1 MPEAT
6 RATPGI
12 PADTRERI
20 LRAAEGLFMER
31 GFADTSLRM
40 ITARAQVNLAAVNYH
55 FGSKEALI
63 REVFQRHLGPLNAA
77 RLAYLDRLE
86 TQAGGRPLGVEQIV
100 EAIVAPVLQVGR
112 DPVKGGA
119 RFLRLLGRALS
130 EGTDALQGVLPEHY
144 REVVVSFKA
153 ALVRALPDVPES
165 EIVWRMHFMFG
176 AMAYAF
182 AGNDAMQLIATCQ
195 VEGADDAEAVIRHLA
210 PFLTAGLQAPQAVAA
225 PLVVQTQT
233 HPQPSPPGSSPGQAL
248 EGEGARG
255 LQTRSRL
262 LKDSSGASL

>member
-1 MPEAT
+1 MSVTKAPA
-6 RATPGI
+6 RI
-12 PADTRERI
+12 PPDTRERI
-20 LRAAEGLFMER
+20 LRAAEGLFMEH

-40 ITARAQVNLAAVNYH
+40 ITARAEVNLAAVNYH

-77 RLAYLDRLE
+77 RIACLDRLE
-86 TQAGGRPLGVEQIV
+86 AQAHGQPLTPERIV
-100 EAIVAPVLQVGR
+100 EAIVSPVLQVSR

-144 REVVVSFKA
+144 REVVVRFKA
-153 ALVRALPDVPES
+153 ALVRALPEVPET

-195 VEGADDAEAVIRHLA
+195 VEGADDAEAVIRHLT
-210 PFLTAGLQAPQAVAA
+210 PFLTAGLQAPQAAAA
-225 PLVVQTQT
+225 PLAPVA
-233 HPQPSPPGSSPGQAL
+233 PAAGRRA
-248 EGEGARG
+248 A
-255 LQTRSRL
+255 
-262 LKDSSGASL
+262 

>member
-1 MPEAT
+1 MAAIT
-6 RATPGI
+6 KTPARI

-20 LRAAEGLFMER
+20 LRAAEALFMER

-40 ITARAQVNLAAVNYH
+40 ITARAEVNLAAVNYH

-86 TQAGGRPLGVEQIV
+86 AQAQGQPLSPERIV
-100 EAIVAPVLQVGR
+100 EAIVTPVLQVSR

-130 EGTDALQGVLPEHY
+130 EGTDALQGLLPAHY
-144 REVVVSFKA
+144 REVVVRFKA
-153 ALVRALPDVPES
+153 ALVRALPDVPET

-176 AMAYAF
+176 AMAYAL
-182 AGNDAMQLIATCQ
+182 AGNDAMQLIATCK
-195 VEGADDAEAVIRHLA
+195 VDGADDAEAVIQHLA
-210 PFLTAGLQAPQAVAA
+210 PFLTAGLQAPQASASSSSAA
-225 PLVVQTQT
+225 A
-233 HPQPSPPGSSPGQAL
+233 GRKA
-248 EGEGARG
+248 A
-255 LQTRSRL
+255 
-262 LKDSSGASL
+262 